1 MPTPAEAIRRY
12 ILAKD
17 GNRPFLMRE
26 VFAENAELEVVVKT
40 DAISFPGTAKGL
52 GDLENILVRRFGIE
66 SENVYTFCLSEPSGA
81 DRVRFQCHWMVGMSS
96 RATGEIRVGCGRY
109 DWHFGEQ
116 GKVSKLLIGIDVM
129 KILRADELEA
139 MMRWLSALPYPW
151 CSPGRVLQSIPA
163 HEGLAEIVAYL
174 KQVGPT
180 AAGP

>member
-1 MPTPAEAIRRY
+1 MPTPAEAIRTY

-81 DRVRFQCHWMVGMSS
+81 DRVRFQCHWGRNVLKGYGRDTRGLRPIRLAFR
-96 RATGEIRVGCGRY
+96 RAG
-109 DWHFGEQ
+109 Q
-116 GKVSKLLIGIDVM
+116 GQQ
-129 KILRADELEA
+129 A
-139 MMRWLSALPYPW
+139 
-151 CSPGRVLQSIPA
+151 A
-163 HEGLAEIVAYL
+163 HRHRCHEDF
-174 KQVGPT
+174 
-180 AAGP
+180 AG